1 MRSEVSRLKSSL
13 PGIIFGFICVGIGFI
28 FLAGSYYAYLDYT
41 RVQKY
46 SGRASGQVTKKHSLI
61 ASDGSGNYYLDYSF
75 VSSAGSTINAGSSI
89 SKHQW
94 DTLQVGDALEIRY
107 DLSDH
112 NRSIPMYGGSPSL
125 IFAFFVFVLGGVFL
139 VFGASRLMEK
149 FKRQK
154 LSV

>member
-1 MRSEVSRLKSSL
+1 MKSSL
-13 PGIIFGFICVGIGFI
+13 PGIIFGFICVGIGFF

-46 SGRASGQVTKKHSLI
+46 SGRASGQVTKKYSLI

-75 VSSAGSTINAGSSI
+75 VSSAGSKINASSSI
-89 SKHQW
+89 AKQQW
-94 DTLQVGDALEIRY
+94 DTLRVGDALEIRY

-125 IFAFFVFVLGGVFL
+125 IFAFFIFVLGGVFL
-139 VFGASRLMEK
+139 VFGASRLMEN

-154 LSV
+154 LVL

>member
-1 MRSEVSRLKSSL
+1 M
-13 PGIIFGFICVGIGFI
+13 PGIIFGFICVGIGFF

-46 SGRASGQVTKKHSLI
+46 SGRASGQVTKKYSLI

-75 VSSAGSTINAGSSI
+75 VSSAGSKINASSSI
-89 SKHQW
+89 AKQQW
-94 DTLQVGDALEIRY
+94 DTLHVGDALEIRY

-125 IFAFFVFVLGGVFL
+125 IFVFFIFVLGGVFL
-139 VFGASRLMEK
+139 VFGASRLMEN

-154 LSV
+154 LAI